1 MSSYQPQPVDGVKD
15 DPAKPW
21 KTLAAIAS
29 AFLTSFIAT
38 NATDLPSWGVGLVT
52 AVVAAIAVY
61 LTPNPKVT
69 V

>member
-1 MSSYQPQPVDGVKD
+1 MSQFEPVPVEVKD

-21 KTLAAIAS
+21 KTLAAILS
-29 AFLTSFIAT
+29 AFLTSFITT
-38 NATDLPSWGVGLVT
+38 NATDLPAWGVGLIT

-69 V
+69 T